1 MVVVKSSSTAESN
14 ASGSGSGRSA
24 ATGGATAVG
33 PAPKATRSRNGCLI
47 CRSRRLKCDLEKP
60 ECRRCVN
67 YGAECVYPE
76 KKAFD
81 PNAIAEKLARRHR
94 STTTPSQ
101 QINDHSQNSIKPEL
115 QSFPSSSS
123 QSQAQI
129 QSPLALPAFSSPNN
143 PVQMQQTGSP
153 LLAGTLTNPNS
164 NMSLDPLTRQGSGS
178 GTGAWVARPP
188 ALVQQMDTVELL
200 MALTRDTRMGAYFG
214 GPLDPPE
221 FLRATF
227 PVDEDLRCFHHCVT
241 YSLSILVTEEDHNP
255 WVDHVTRL
263 FLFPSE
269 DAPLSCESLKQGML
283 AMGAIHLSSLEA
295 RGSVTG
301 STHGAS
307 RDLGLKYRW
316 EAVKLLRQ
324 AKSTPSELESDAF
337 LAAAIMLCCDDVL
350 GANPHWR
357 EVLRLALLAVRRR
370 GGCERIL
377 FPEDGDASLDPSL
390 MPLRR
395 CLIET
400 LVVNDLSASLVT
412 GEPTVVLTESA
423 SWWERLCRPD
433 ATDPFSFEYTTGWH
447 RSVPPIWARVI
458 NLLFESHHLERQALL
473 DPDFS
478 LTEPITLISSV
489 HPSSASSRWSELS
502 GNITRL
508 AGDMQKWI
516 VDVLPT
522 LTRKRTRDGSLAMWH
537 AMYIMV
543 LKDLTKRPRSDP
555 ELQASALAVLDVC
568 AQVGDKVE
576 WMNFPLLIACSALI
590 DPMQRQRARDILRWF
605 KVQCCYEIDVVESV
619 IEECW
624 KRIDDGMDEEAC
636 SWREILLEMGCSV
649 LIG

>member
-1 MVVVKSSSTAESN
+1 MVAVKNSATADGNSH
-14 ASGSGSGRSA
+14 APTSALGSGSGKGA
-24 ATGGATAVG
+24 AAGGAGAGGGT
-33 PAPKATRSRNGCLI
+33 PKATRSRNGCLV

-60 ECRRCVN
+60 ECRRCIN

-81 PNAIAEKLARRHR
+81 PNLIAEKLARRHR
-94 STTTPSQ
+94 STTTPSHQ
-101 QINDHSQNSIKPEL
+101 TTDQPQASIKPEL

-123 QSQAQI
+123 QV
-129 QSPLALPAFSSPNN
+129 QSPFAMPTFPSPNG
-143 PVQMQQTGSP
+143 PLQQSHGSP
-153 LLAGTLTNPNS
+153 LVTNHTV
-164 NMSLDPLTRQGSGS
+164 DPLTRQGSGS

-200 MALTRDTRMGAYFG
+200 MALCRDTRMGQFFG

-227 PVDEDLRCFHHCVT
+227 PVEEDLRCFHHCVT
-241 YSLSILVTEEDHNP
+241 YSLSILVTEEDRNP

-269 DAPLSCESLKQGML
+269 DAPLSCEALKQGML

-295 RGSVTG
+295 RGTVTG
-301 STHGAS
+301 STHGTS

-324 AKSTPSELESDAF
+324 AKSRPSELESDAF

-370 GGCERIL
+370 GGCEKIL

-400 LVVNDLSASLVT
+400 LVIALSITASLVT

-433 ATDPFSFEYTTGWH
+433 ASDPHSFEYTTGWH

-458 NLLFESHHLERQALL
+458 TLLFESHHLERQALL

-478 LTEPITLISSV
+478 LTEPITLISSI
-489 HPSSASSRWSELS
+489 HPSSASRRWSELS
-502 GNITRL
+502 GNVTRL
-508 AGDMQKWI
+508 EADMKRWI
-516 VDVLPT
+516 EDVLPT

-555 ELQASALAVLDVC
+555 ELQSSALAVLDVC

-576 WMNFPLLIACSALI
+576 WMNFPLLIACSALV
-590 DPMQRQRARDILRWF
+590 DPTQRQRARDILRWF